1 MSRIVPVMKLNEDA
15 NRSVNLI
22 RGYAA
27 DEIIVGGQHLQRPC
41 VVAAQTLITD
51 WAPAGLEALAL
62 EDLDSIWALAPQVV
76 LLGTGLRQ
84 RFASATVRREF
95 QRRNVALE
103 AMDLGAACRTYN
115 VLVQEDRAVVAAL
128 FTERLAAGRLPGESQ
143 SQ

>member
-15 NRSVNLI
+15 NRAVNLI

-27 DEIIVGGQHLQRPC
+27 DEIVVGGQHLQRPC

-51 WAPAGLEALAL
+51 WAPGGLAALGL
-62 EDLDSIWALAPQVV
+62 QDLDVIWALSPQVV
-76 LLGTGLRQ
+76 LLGTGARQ
-84 RFASATVRREF
+84 RFASAAIRREF

-128 FTERLAAGRLPGESQ
+128 FPEKIAAGRLPGEA
-143 SQ
+143 